1 MWTHRGSRIDKAT
14 LRKKEQNLE
23 THSFQIILQSYSN
36 QNSMVTDIWIS
47 GTGQRPNINPHIYGK
62 SLRQEYNAEKTISSI
77 SGVGKAGQLHV
88 NQ

>member
-1 MWTHRGSRIDKAT
+1 MWNHRGSRIDKAT
-14 LRKKEQNLE
+14 LRKQQNLE
-23 THSFQIILQSYSN
+23 TYSFQIILQSYSN

-47 GTGQRPNINPHIYGK
+47 GTGYRPKINPNIYGK